1 MIPTQLSLEVYGPRD
16 GGDVCSARGTSR
28 RVEAEELIMFEIRRR
43 RDARAGW
50 VGDAYRGTAAVMAC
64 RGRGLQG
71 EHPESLGQKLNSV
84 AMPCKEAATEL

>member
-1 MIPTQLSLEVYGPRD
+1 MIPTQLSLE
-16 GGDVCSARGTSR
+16 VCSARGTSR

-50 VGDAYRGTAAVMAC
+50 VGDAYRGTAAVMAS
-64 RGRGLQG
+64 RGRGLHG
-71 EHPESLGQKLNSV
+71 ERPESLGQKLNSV